1 MVGGLGAK
9 DILIQLKGD
18 SKNFKGAMSDADKS
32 MGSLTKSVQAYG
44 PAMAA
49 GLAVGAAAFIGLS
62 VKMAAAEEVVNRQ
75 TESMLKSQGIM
86 WSSVKG
92 EVTDYI
98 NELERLTAYGDT
110 DLQMAFNR
118 MSSSG
123 LNYKE
128 TMESMKTVTDIA
140 YTRNIDLVAA
150 ADLVSK
156 AYNGQGSALKRY
168 GIIVENGVTGLEALN
183 AVQSEV
189 NANFADAADRTE
201 TLEGK
206 MDSLN
211 TMKDDFMEGLGNEL
225 IPEVTHLGTELIKAG
240 GGADELS
247 TFLGSLIAMPVK
259 LPRLLF
265 EHKDMMK
272 DLNQLRDEGVDTEKE
287 MIDYLGLHSDAL
299 TEMSDKE
306 FEYNTKLLTAA
317 GYHDKTLMLIRS
329 RIYGMEQQNSL
340 LESQNILEQSI
351 LDTKEQQTKESEE
364 QLSIMDQL
372 AAKQKEIAQARG
384 TGGISGAG
392 ISEID
397 KIVAAGAGTREIRG
411 RTITYSG
418 NNSGAP

>member
-1 MVGGLGAK
+1 MVGGFGAK

-18 SKNFKGAMSDADKS
+18 TKNFKGAMKDADKS
-32 MGSLTKSVQAYG
+32 MGSLTKSVKAYG

-49 GLAVGAAAFIGLS
+49 GLAVGTAAFMGLA

-86 WSSVKG
+86 WDNVKG
-92 EVTDYI
+92 EVTGYI

-123 LNYKE
+123 LGYKE
-128 TMESMKTVTDIA
+128 TLESLKMVTDIA

-168 GIIVENGVTGLEALN
+168 GIIIENGVEGLEALN

-189 NANFADAADRTE
+189 DKNFSDAADRTE
-201 TLEGK
+201 TLEGS
-206 MDSLN
+206 MGLL
-211 TMKDDFMEGLGNEL
+211 TAATDDFMEALGDPLTGPLADFVDVMAEGTG
-225 IPEVTHLGTELIKAG
+225 EADGMATKLGAVGAWFTE
-240 GGADELS
+240 E
-247 TFLGSLIAMPVK
+247 FLMP
-259 LPRLLF
+259 
-265 EHKDMMK
+265 KDMMMPFRVELQK
-272 DLNQLRDEGVDTEKE
+272 IDEMEEQTFEDRQRRNKIIYEMQYGTYRSRKALMEDIRKTGEEVSGEEDNFYFMQLRKMGATEEYIALLKEGLKIQQDTTNEEK
-287 MIDYLGLHSDAL
+287 
-299 TEMSDKE
+299 
-306 FEYNTKLLTAA
+306 
-317 GYHDKTLMLIRS
+317 
-329 RIYGMEQQNSL
+329 
-340 LESQNILEQSI
+340 
-351 LDTKEQQTKESEE
+351 E
-364 QLSIMDQL
+364 QLSIMEQL

-384 TGGISGAG
+384 TGGISGTD
-392 ISEID
+392 ISDID
-397 KIVAAGAGTREIRG
+397 RIVAAGAGTREVRG